1 MILFTAAA
9 LALELT
15 VEATVA
21 ADLRRVTGSIVADT
35 PTPVEWGRPLSALD
49 RVVGDLEVVR
59 GGPGW
64 SDAGSMELA
73 TMPFSCTFR
82 TVLPQ
87 RFGDTGALPG
97 EGFWS
102 NGTWLPRAST
112 DAATWSVLL
121 HVPVGMVVV
130 LNGSVHT
137 DTTEVRW
144 SGVADRLALAVLPRE
159 RAPISRVDLGQGQVW
174 FVGRAAQRPNVQKQV
189 RALLVDGW
197 PWSAPV
203 DLVVVS
209 DHDRRHLATAGP
221 GVVYLSDRAFRLSPG
236 LSRFHWPAVRRAL
249 YAAGLAERP
258 LWDARFLATL
268 LTEDLPAPKVEKALG
283 WAAWNPIIDE
293 LLTDGTLPFY
303 EDTFSEARPAPADP
317 LLALAGRRDP
327 RAAALQAREA
337 LTPTAIAPLIREALA
352 GAPDAPGGPVLE
364 ALRRL
369 GLTDVLPE
377 AWLAGDDPGNEYAI
391 VATRTG
397 GLRLERRGGTTP
409 EPVVLD
415 IDGVRTTELVP
426 GAPYTLDLPETARV
440 VTVDP
445 VAHLIDPAR
454 GDNRAPARWAA
465 VLTGWATDI
474 SPSQGS
480 FTAWGDVLFRRQGDT
495 ENLFLAGIQHTP
507 KDLVSID
514 LGYVRY
520 FGPLLD
526 RRQRHHRIAL
536 MVGGSIFDPAYRD
549 TIDGDAAVEGSMGY
563 AWDTRAGD
571 TFAFRGRRVG
581 AGVSGGVRVHDGAA
595 WSGIGA
601 TWIEL
606 IALHPRHVV
615 ATRLRAGWAGGEVEH
630 RLLTLGGA
638 DAVRSV
644 REDEVVGT
652 LRAVGN
658 LEYRWSIIRDA
669 SVPLPLAWLSEVQ
682 LAPGFDVGAV
692 EADGAHTGGGATL
705 GLYCILDIFGARP
718 TLLGVVTAFPVW
730 PDPGLVPQVY
740 FSFDHAY

>member
-1 MILFTAAA
+1 MIFVSVAF
-9 LALELT
+9 ALELR

-21 ADLRRVTGSIVADT
+21 VDLRSVSGSIVADT
-35 PTPVEWGRPLSALD
+35 PLPIEWGLPLSALD
-49 RVVGDLEVVR
+49 VPVADLEVVR

-64 SDAGSMELA
+64 PDAGSMEL
-73 TMPFSCTFR
+73 TTTPFSSTFQ
-82 TVLPQ
+82 TVLPR
-87 RFGDTGALPG
+87 RFGDTAALPD
-97 EGFWS
+97 EGLWS
-102 NGTWLPRAST
+102 NGTWLPMAST
-112 DAATWSVLL
+112 GAATWSVRL
-121 HVPVGMVVV
+121 HVPAGMVVV

-137 DTTEVRW
+137 DTTEVSW
-144 SGVADRLALAVLPRE
+144 SGMADRLALAVLPAKRT
-159 RAPISRVDLGQGQVW
+159 PISRVQVGTGHVQ

-189 RALLVDGW
+189 RALLAEAW

-203 DLVVVS
+203 ELVVVS
-209 DHDRRHLATAGP
+209 DRDRRHLATAGP

-249 YAAGLAERP
+249 YAAGLGQRP

-268 LTEDLPAPKVEKALG
+268 LTEDLAAPKVEKALG

-303 EDTFSEARPAPADP
+303 EDTFSEARPTPADP
-317 LLALAGRRDP
+317 LLTLAGRRDP
-327 RAAALQAREA
+327 RAAALQARDA
-337 LTPTAIAPLIREALA
+337 LTPAAIEPLIRDALA
-352 GAPDAPGGPVLE
+352 SAPDTPGGPVLQ

-377 AWLAGDDPGNEYAI
+377 AWLATDDPDNEYAI
-391 VATRTG
+391 VATTEG
-397 GLRLERRGGTTP
+397 GLRLERRGGGTP
-409 EPVVLD
+409 EPVVLE

-426 GAPYTLDLPETARV
+426 AAPHTLDLPDTARV
-440 VTVDP
+440 AAVDP
-445 VAHLIDPAR
+445 LAHVIDPTR
-454 GDNRAPARWAA
+454 DDNRAPSRWSA

-495 ENLFLAGIQHTP
+495 QNLFLAGIQHTP
-507 KDLVSID
+507 KDLVSVD

-520 FGPLLD
+520 LGALVD
-526 RRQRHHRIAL
+526 RRQRQHRL
-536 MVGGSIFDPAYRD
+536 GLSMGTSIFDPAYRD
-549 TIDGDAAVEGSMGY
+549 TVDGDVAVEGSVGY
-563 AWDTRAGD
+563 AWDTRAAD
-571 TFAFRGRRVG
+571 TYAFRGRRLGV
-581 AGVSGGVRVHDGAA
+581 GVSGGVRIRDGAA
-595 WSGIGA
+595 WSGVGA

-606 IALHPRHVV
+606 IPLHPRHVL

-652 LRAVGN
+652 ARGVAN
-658 LEYRWSIIRDA
+658 LEYRWSVIRDA

-682 LAPGFDVGAV
+682 LAPGMDVGV
-692 EADGAHTGGGATL
+692 VDKDGLWTAAGATL
-705 GLYCILDIFGARP
+705 GVYGILDVFGARP
-718 TLLGVVTAFPVW
+718 TLLGVVTAFPMW
-730 PDPGLVPQVY
+730 PVPSAVPQIY